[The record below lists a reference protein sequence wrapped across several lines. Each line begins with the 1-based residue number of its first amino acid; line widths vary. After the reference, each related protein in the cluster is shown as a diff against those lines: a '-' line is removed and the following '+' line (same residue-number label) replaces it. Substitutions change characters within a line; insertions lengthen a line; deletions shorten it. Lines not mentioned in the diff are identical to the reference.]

1 MAAERLI
8 ETLQRWRP
16 QLQVR
21 GLSSPGLSSPGLS
34 SPACAR
40 QTAVL
45 LFFFAQATGQA
56 NVLSYAPELFAE
68 VCSLRFPRHIIEPP
82 CMQLPRH
89 GDPMRAHLRH
99 CERFPVRTVGNPGRD
114 FFTAVAVAPGRRLSR
129 AARLPLVS
137 GLDHRPRESKTA
149 T

>member
-68 VCSLRFPRHIIEPP
+68 VCSLPT
-82 CMQLPRH
+82 
-89 GDPMRAHLRH
+89 AHY
-99 CERFPVRTVGNPGRD
+99 
-114 FFTAVAVAPGRRLSR
+114 
-129 AARLPLVS
+129 
-137 GLDHRPRESKTA
+137 
-149 T
+149 